1 MVGIVVLSHGQ
12 FAGEAVKSAAMLVG
26 HGERLASEG
35 VLEGDT
41 PETFY
46 TRVHRI
52 IEQVDD
58 GSGVIALVDLFGGTP
73 NNTVYQLKR
82 EKNVRIITG
91 FNLPMLIYAITERTE
106 TTTQAELVEALMR
119 VGASEI
125 REFGKA

>member
-46 TRVHRI
+46 SRVHQI

-58 GSGVIALVDLFGGTP
+58 GGGVIALVDLFGGTP

-125 REFGKA
+125 KEFGKA

>member
-12 FAGEAVKSAAMLVG
+12 FASEAVKSAAMLVG

-35 VLEGDT
+35 VLESDT
-41 PETFY
+41 PETFF
-46 TRVHRI
+46 TRVHKI

-106 TTTQAELVEALMR
+106 TTTQAELVDALMR

-125 REFGKA
+125 KEFGKA

>member
-12 FAGEAVKSAAMLVG
+12 FASEAVKSAAMLVG

-35 VLEGDT
+35 VLESDT
-41 PETFY
+41 PETFF
-46 TRVHRI
+46 TRVHKI

-73 NNTVYQLKR
+73 NNTVYRLKR

-106 TTTQAELVEALMR
+106 TTTQAELVDALMR

-125 REFGKA
+125 KEFGKA

>member
-12 FAGEAVKSAAMLVG
+12 FASEAVKSAAMLVG

-35 VLEGDT
+35 VLESDT
-41 PETFY
+41 PETFF
-46 TRVHRI
+46 TRVHKI

-106 TTTQAELVEALMR
+106 TTTQAELVEALMH

-125 REFGKA
+125 KEFGKA

>member
-12 FAGEAVKSAAMLVG
+12 FASEAVKSAAMRVG

-35 VLEGDT
+35 VLESDT

-46 TRVHRI
+46 TRVHQS

-58 GSGVIALVDLFGGTP
+58 GSGVVALVDLFGGTP

-106 TTTQAELVEALMR
+106 ATSQAELVEALMR

-125 REFGKA
+125 KEFGKA

>member
-12 FAGEAVKSAAMLVG
+12 FASEAVKSAAMLVG

-35 VLEGDT
+35 VLESDT
-41 PETFY
+41 PETFF
-46 TRVHRI
+46 TRVHKI

-58 GSGVIALVDLFGGTP
+58 GDGVIALVDLFGGTP

-106 TTTQAELVEALMR
+106 ATTQAELVEALMR

-125 REFGKA
+125 KEFGKA

>member
-12 FAGEAVKSAAMLVG
+12 FASEAVKSAAMLVG

-35 VLEGDT
+35 VLESDT

-46 TRVHRI
+46 TRVHQI

-58 GSGVIALVDLFGGTP
+58 GSGVVALVDLFGGTP

-106 TTTQAELVEALMR
+106 ATSQAELVEALMR

-125 REFGKA
+125 KEFGKA

>member
-1 MVGIVVLSHGQ
+1 MVGIIVLSHGQ
-12 FAGEAVKSAAMLVG
+12 FASEAVKSAAMLVG

-35 VLEGDT
+35 VLESDT
-41 PETFY
+41 PETFFA
-46 TRVHRI
+46 RVHKI

-58 GSGVIALVDLFGGTP
+58 GGGVIALVDLFGGTP

-106 TTTQAELVEALMR
+106 ATTQAELVEALMR

-125 REFGKA
+125 KEFGKA

>member
-1 MVGIVVLSHGQ
+1 MVGIIVLSHGL
-12 FAGEAVKSAAMLVG
+12 FASEAVKSAAMLVG

-41 PETFY
+41 PEMFSQ
-46 TRVHRI
+46 RVHKI

-58 GSGVIALVDLFGGTP
+58 GAGVIALVDLFGGTP

-91 FNLPMLIYAITERTE
+91 FNLPMLIYAITERSE
-106 TTTQAELVEALMR
+106 TTTQAELVEALMQ

-125 REFGKA
+125 KEFGKA

>member
-12 FAGEAVKSAAMLVG
+12 FASEAVKSAAMLVG

-35 VLEGDT
+35 VLESDT
-41 PETFY
+41 PETFF
-46 TRVHRI
+46 TRVHKI

-58 GSGVIALVDLFGGTP
+58 GDGVIALVDLFGGTP

-125 REFGKA
+125 KEFGKA

>member
-12 FAGEAVKSAAMLVG
+12 FASEAVKSAAMLVG

-125 REFGKA
+125 KEFGKV

>member
-12 FAGEAVKSAAMLVG
+12 FASEAVKSAAMLVG

-35 VLEGDT
+35 VLESDT
-41 PETFY
+41 PETFF
-46 TRVHRI
+46 TRVHKI

-106 TTTQAELVEALMR
+106 ITTQAELVDALMR

-125 REFGKA
+125 KEFGKA

>member
-1 MVGIVVLSHGQ
+1 MVGIIVLSHGL
-12 FAGEAVKSAAMLVG
+12 FASEAVKSAAMLVG

-35 VLEGDT
+35 VLESDT
-41 PETFY
+41 PETFFQ
-46 TRVHRI
+46 RVHKI

-58 GSGVIALVDLFGGTP
+58 GDGVIALVDLFGGTP

-91 FNLPMLIYAITERTE
+91 FNLPMLIYAITERAE

-125 REFGKA
+125 KEFGKV

>member
-125 REFGKA
+125 KEFGKA